1 MKAVLILSGGMDST
15 TLLYDLI
22 NQGYEVHAITFDY
35 NQKHKKEITCAKRT
49 CKKLHIPQKIIDI
62 SILNDLAP
70 SSLTREQWKVPEGN
84 YVEETMKQTVVPN
97 RNMVLL
103 SLADTFAIGI
113 NASDVFYGAHAGD
126 HTIYPDCRPVFV
138 SAMTT
143 AFHLCDW
150 HDVTLHAPYLFMT
163 KGDVVKTG
171 ISLGVNYS
179 DTWTC
184 YKGKKIS
191 CGRCGSCSERL
202 EAFKEAGVQDP
213 LKYE

>member
-22 NQGYEVHAITFDY
+22 SQDYEVHAITFDY
-35 NQKHKKEITCAKRT
+35 NQKHKKEIKCATKS

-84 YVEETMKQTVVPN
+84 YDDETMKQTVVPN

-103 SLADTFAIGI
+103 SLAASFAIGI
-113 NASDVFYGAHAGD
+113 NVTDVFYGAHAGD

-150 HDVTLHAPYLFMT
+150 HDVTLHTPYLFMT
-163 KGDVVKTG
+163 KGDIVKKG
-171 ISLGVNYS
+171 ISLGVDYS

-213 LKYE
+213 LGYE